1 MAATATSAA
10 PSAPSISSEPVDVSS
25 TTPYSLARAVLARQ
39 AEYVRPHRVR
49 VKIGSWN
56 VAACPGTDKDLAS
69 WFVDGEGLEE
79 GLATLDIRHSS
90 GVVSTTDGGAGSGQD
105 KDAVHL
111 LGGDKVG
118 LYILGLQEV
127 VDLNLTKE
135 YMARTI
141 YTDNTAAEKW
151 QAALEAAMPLGYQI
165 VASEQMFGQ
174 LTLIYASPDIAPT
187 IGNVSTK
194 QVGTGLGGWFANK
207 GAVTTRLVL
216 GETTRMVFVNCHL
229 ASGATSANLDRR
241 CGDAAQILSRT
252 QFDPIVRHGVEDDMT
267 EQIGEEDFGFWFG
280 DLNYR
285 LDGLPGED
293 IRRLLTLHTRG
304 EYGASDGSS
313 KPPEGEG
320 VIIMRASESDDDDDT
335 ATGSVSSATNSHDQS
350 LDTTV
355 SLPDPDDFPEDP
367 SQDPTSLQATL
378 DSLLPHDQLRR
389 MIRERKAFHD
399 GWREGPISFLPTYKY
414 DVGTVGL
421 FDSSEKQRAPSW
433 CDRILFRTRKDRE
446 DYEKRTREEQEA
458 RQKDDEMRSR
468 GIEEDED
475 VLFTYDPDTDGEEQ
489 PSPGVEEYDPYDENE
504 DQEATETAAAAQ
516 EALSR
521 DRITLD
527 IYTSHQRITSSDHK
541 PITAIFT
548 VDYDAVVPKLK
559 ATIHAQVARELDRA
573 ENEGRPAV
581 TVIAEGGRGYDESAV
596 DLGEIQY
603 MERKS
608 CSITIA
614 NTGGVTATLSFV
626 EKPKVGEDE
635 DAPVHA
641 SEYLSTSFVSTEGDG
656 DDQSPLGSSVT
667 LEPGETV
674 FGIVTAQIT
683 STSLLRGLNDGT
695 ATIEDVLV
703 LRVEDGRD
711 HFIPVRATWLP
722 SSFGRSVDELIRIP
736 DGGIREF
743 VKQWSIEGSIPYDAE
758 QKFSAPKEVFK
769 ITTAMENLAERCVAD
784 EAMLDGAGLP
794 KDVGWPL
801 DSGTWISPK
810 STRESLCEA
819 LITALDTDQPLL
831 PALPIETPSSHKLEA
846 LSSILL
852 LFLTSLTDG
861 IIPHHLW
868 IKLTTTL
875 PNLSV
880 TAASSP
886 KTSTSTIRDTKT
898 QILDA
903 LSSAPN
909 HNVAFVFLTTAL
921 ARIASELSSASAN
934 TNATT
939 PQISRRL
946 SFRRPPAPAAPS
958 EEEMKRRRRAREK
971 RFAELASPA
980 MCRTFASDTS
990 TSKGGTNSTNNHNS
1004 KEDKA
1009 TKEKARAVV
1018 EICMR
1023 SDDDEGW
1030 S

>member
-1 MAATATSAA
+1 
-10 PSAPSISSEPVDVSS
+10 
-25 TTPYSLARAVLARQ
+25 
-39 AEYVRPHRVR
+39 
-49 VKIGSWN
+49 

-79 GLATLDIRHSS
+79 GLATLDIRRSS
-90 GVVSTTDGGAGSGQD
+90 GVVSTDPGAGSGQD
-105 KDAVHL
+105 ENPVHL

-141 YTDNTAAEKW
+141 YTDNTATQKW
-151 QAALEAAMPLGYQI
+151 QAALEAAIPLGYKM

-174 LTLIYASPDIAPT
+174 LTLVYASPDIAPT
-187 IGNVSTK
+187 ISNISTK

-229 ASGATSANLDRR
+229 AGGVTSANLDRR
-241 CGDAAQILSRT
+241 CADAAQILSRT
-252 QFDPIVRHGVEDDMT
+252 QFDPIVRHGVEDDT
-267 EQIGEEDFGFWFG
+267 GEQIGEEDFGFWFG

-304 EYGASDGSS
+304 EYGASEGS

-320 VIIMRASESDDDDDT
+320 VIIMRGSESDDDDNT
-335 ATGSVSSATNSHDQS
+335 GAGSVSSGTHSYEQS
-350 LDTTV
+350 LDTNV

-389 MIRERKAFHD
+389 IIRERKAFHD
-399 GWREGPISFLPTYKY
+399 GWREGPITFLPTYKY

-433 CDRILFRTRKDRE
+433 CDRILFRTRQDRE
-446 DYEKRTREEQEA
+446 DYEKKTREEEEA

-468 GIEEDED
+468 GIEDDED

-489 PSPGVEEYDPYDENE
+489 PSPGAEEYDPYDDNE
-504 DQEATETAAAAQ
+504 DQEASETAAGAQ
-516 EALSR
+516 GALSR
-521 DRITLD
+521 NRINLD

-541 PITAIFT
+541 PVTAIFT
-548 VDYDAVVPKLK
+548 VDYDAVVPELK

-581 TVIAEGGRGYDESAV
+581 TVISEGGKGYDQSAV
-596 DLGEIQY
+596 DFGGIQY
-603 MERKS
+603 MESKS

-626 EKPKVGEDE
+626 EKPKAGEDE

-641 SEYLSTSFVSTEGDG
+641 SGFLSTSFVSTEGNS
-656 DDQSPLGSSVT
+656 DDQPPLGSSVT

-683 STSLLRGLNDGT
+683 STSLLRGLNGGT
-695 ATIEDVLV
+695 AKIEDVLV

-711 HFIPVRATWLP
+711 HFIPVRGTWLP
-722 SSFGRSVDELIRIP
+722 SSFGRSIDELIRIP

-743 VKQWSIEGSIPYDAE
+743 IKQWSIEGSIPYNAE

-794 KDVGWPL
+794 KDAGWPL
-801 DSGTWISPK
+801 DSSTWITPK
-810 STRESLCEA
+810 STMESLCEA

-831 PALPIETPSSHKLEA
+831 SALPIEAPSAHKLEA

-868 IKLTTTL
+868 VKLTTTL
-875 PNLSV
+875 PNL
-880 TAASSP
+880 TAATASSP
-886 KTSTSTIRDTKT
+886 KTPSPIIRDTKT

-903 LSSAPN
+903 LASAPN

-921 ARIASELSSASAN
+921 ARIASELASASAS
-934 TNATT
+934 TSAA

-946 SFRRPPAPAAPS
+946 SFRRPPASAAPS
-958 EEEMKRRRRAREK
+958 EEEMKRRRRVRER
-971 RFAELASPA
+971 RFAEIASPA
-980 MCRTFASDTS
+980 ICRTFAIDTAN
-990 TSKGGTNSTNNHNS
+990 GTNNHNT

-1009 TKEKARAVV
+1009 IKEKARAVV

-1023 SDDDEGW
+1023 SDDDGGW